1 MTKRPPRTGGFL
13 VAEDLADKTDAT
25 SVEGSI
31 ASPAFGGGSAF
42 KYRLPRRVQ
51 ELIDAGVLGVK

>member
-1 MTKRPPRTGGFL
+1 M
-13 VAEDLADKTDAT
+13 AEDLADKTEAT

-31 ASPAFGGGSAF
+31 ASPAFGGGLGVQ
-42 KYRLPRRVQ
+42 YRLPRRVQ